1 MSCFFWILQHPS
13 SITYVL
19 TFRSFVGISISGPY
33 KIPTKTNNKGNQS
46 LMSVRNV
53 AVESDKNI
61 TMNKIALQP
70 AGSIRNPR
78 LLTGILRG
86 GSSIQM
92 AGLGGIF
99 QVEEDNF
106 MLAEAMEEYKIPTT
120 VAA

>member
-1 MSCFFWILQHPS
+1 
-13 SITYVL
+13 
-19 TFRSFVGISISGPY
+19 
-33 KIPTKTNNKGNQS
+33 
-46 LMSVRNV
+46 MSVRNV
-53 AVESDKNI
+53 AVESDKSI